1 MSKTGMISTYSSTDD
16 KFYDDVTDIIKRVS
30 NRTLEM
36 KTNNVKLLNKIAFE
50 MNNLLSKT
58 QDIVKICLNDRSGS
72 SSFFYLKFKI
82 FRFNII
88 LFADF
93 ISEIENIQFD
103 FIELGKKIDEKFS
116 LGGSN
121 KYVFFLI

>member
-1 MSKTGMISTYSSTDD
+1 MSKSGMISTYNSNDD
-16 KFYDDVTDIIKRVS
+16 KFYDDITDIIKRVS

-72 SSFFYLKFKI
+72 FKFFYPKIKI
-82 FRFNII
+82 FYFNII

-121 KYVFFLI
+121 K